1 MKSIFSCVKFE
12 DLLADYST
20 RKHVELL
27 LPFTDRYKR
36 RIDNLRI
43 QSRYVSY
50 RMISLTEPLFKP
62 NPYNS
67 IFRFSKFLLGTVKV
81 TPELNEVG
89 EIDNDESMSE

>member
-20 RKHVELL
+20 CKHVELL

-43 QSRYVSY
+43 QSRSASCQ
-50 RMISLTEPLFKP
+50 RFLCHQLD
-62 NPYNS
+62 
-67 IFRFSKFLLGTVKV
+67 FRFSKFLLGTVKV